1 MIYGNCVKRVLDFSA
16 ALIVLA
22 VLLVPFLA
30 LAALLAAANRGTPF
44 FRQTRPGRHGKLF
57 RIVKFKTMTDE
68 KDARGELL
76 PDERRLTRAGRLVRS
91 LSLDELPQLFN
102 VLAGQM
108 SFIGPRP
115 LLPEYLPLYSA
126 EQARRHDVRPGITG
140 WAQVNGRNSIGWDL
154 KFDLDVWY
162 VDHMSLLLD
171 ARIILLTLAKVVQR
185 QGISAEGSAT
195 MEKFTGSGK

>member
-1 MIYGNCVKRVLDFSA
+1 
-16 ALIVLA
+16 
-22 VLLVPFLA
+22 
-30 LAALLAAANRGTPF
+30 
-44 FRQTRPGRHGKLF
+44 
-57 RIVKFKTMTDE
+57 MTDE
-68 KDARGELL
+68 KDDRGELL

-140 WAQVNGRNSIGWDL
+140 WAQVNGRQLHRLGPQ
-154 KFDLDVWY
+154 V
-162 VDHMSLLLD
+162 
-171 ARIILLTLAKVVQR
+171 
-185 QGISAEGSAT
+185 
-195 MEKFTGSGK
+195 